1 MNFSVVLICRNE
13 SRTIPRLLASL
24 VEFQKRGGKVILVDT
39 GSTDNSAEVARNLGV
54 EVHEVGER
62 FLFTIDQTLA
72 KEINERFIFGGEA
85 PLVKEGDRLFDYS
98 KARNFA
104 ASLAPTDM
112 VAMPDCD
119 EEYTRLDLD
128 AVQAKIAE
136 GVGQLEYEFVFAHDE
151 HGNEIVKFRHCKFYD
166 RTKLHWVGVVHE
178 VLSGTATRAYLPPG
192 TVKLEHWQ
200 QPSDHRRRYLTG
212 LALDCFQNPTNDRNS
227 HYLAREMLYTGRYK
241 SAYQE
246 FERHIG
252 LKGWFTE
259 ATQSVIFQGECAQR
273 LGNEALAVQKWHEA
287 IARDSSRRE
296 PWLRLAQHFHRKND
310 AQRTAAYAA
319 ASLTIPWSDFY
330 ANNANHYRHE
340 PHELLYWALWWLGDK
355 QGSFEHWKKA
365 RDFFPENEKYRRD
378 SIFYLD
384 FLNPK
389 VSIVI
394 PTLGREEQLTNLVNS
409 LPETTGWENFEV
421 IVKRD
426 SFENRSG
433 VPKMVK
439 KGVEESRGG
448 FVCFLGN
455 DCVPEK
461 GFLRRA
467 LEQMYR
473 SFTYGDGLVG
483 LNDGIWAKG
492 EIATHWLASK
502 KLLPSLDG
510 EFFHTGYHHAGCDNE
525 LTGRCQLLG
534 KYAWAG
540 DARLTHNHP
549 VKHGWDK
556 ADEVHKLAYSRVE
569 DDRKLLKA
577 RAAKFGFSHLL
588 V

>member
-1 MNFSVVLICRNE
+1 MNFSIVLICRNE

-24 VEFQKRGGKVILVDT
+24 KEFQQRGGKVILVDT
-39 GSTDNSAEVARNLGV
+39 GSTDDSASIARNLGV

-62 FLFTIDQTLA
+62 FLFTIDKDLA
-72 KEINERFIFGGEA
+72 KEINGRFIFGEEQ
-85 PLVKEGDRLFDYS
+85 PLVKEGDRLFDYA

-104 ASLAPTDM
+104 ASLSPTDM

-119 EEYTRLDLD
+119 EEYTRFDLD
-128 AVQAKIAE
+128 AVQAKINE

-151 HGNEIVKFRHCKFYD
+151 HGNEIVKFRHCKFYN
-166 RTKLHWVGVVHE
+166 RTQLHWVGVVHE
-178 VLSGTATRAYLPPG
+178 VLAGTATRAYLPPEII
-192 TVKLEHWQ
+192 KLEHWQ

-212 LALDCFQNPTNDRNS
+212 LALDCFQNPNNDRNS

-246 FERHIG
+246 FERHIAMN
-252 LKGWFTE
+252 GWFTE
-259 ATQSVIFQGECAQR
+259 ATQSVLFQGECAFY
-273 LGNEALAVQKWHEA
+273 LGNEDLAVKKWHEA

-296 PWLRLAQHFHRKND
+296 PWMRLAHHFHKKD
-310 AQRTAAYAA
+310 DKQRAAAYAMA
-319 ASLTIPWSDFY
+319 ATTIPWSDFY

-340 PHELLYWALWWLGDK
+340 PHEILYWALWWLGDRK
-355 QGSFEHWKKA
+355 GSFQHWQKA

-378 SIFYLD
+378 SVFYLD

-409 LPETTGWENFEV
+409 LPETTEWTNFEV
-421 IVKRD
+421 IVERD
-426 SFENRSG
+426 SFEDRSG
-433 VPKMVK
+433 APKTVK
-439 KGVEESRGG
+439 KGVDRSTGD

-455 DCVPEK
+455 DCRPEK

-467 LEQMYR
+467 LEKMYQ
-473 SFTYGDGLVG
+473 SFPYADGLVG
-483 LNDGIWAKG
+483 LNDGIWTKG
-492 EIATHWLASK
+492 ELATHWLASK
-502 KLLPSLDG
+502 RLLPHLDG

-525 LTGRCQLLG
+525 LTGRCQLMG
-534 KYAWAG
+534 KYVWAE
-540 DARLTHNHP
+540 DARIAHDHP
-549 VKHGWDK
+549 VKKGWHDVDK
-556 ADEVHKLAYSRVE
+556 VHELAYSRVRE
-569 DDRKLLKA
+569 DRELLKQRA
-577 RAAKFGFSHLL
+577 RQFGFDHLL